1 MKAIAFQYHISM
13 SDLNIILP
21 SKLSIVSEVDTKGV
35 YDIDGLYPGYGH
47 TLGNSLRRIIL
58 SSLTGSA
65 ITSLKIDGVDHEFSV
80 IDGVKEDVI
89 TILLHL
95 KQVRFRLNTDEPQT
109 VRLQVKGPKH
119 VTAGDIEISGQVE
132 ILNKDLYI
140 TEVTGKTDLSIEMT
154 VEKGLGFVPKEMHQK
169 TKNEVGVISVD
180 AIFTPIRRV
189 SYEVENMRV
198 GDKTNHNRLRITI
211 ETDGTLT
218 PREALEK
225 AITIMVEQLQAIVGF
240 TISHRVI
247 DKEVLKEDKSD
258 KKDESSKEES
268 SEFTDILKT
277 RIDTLDLSTR
287 TLNALT
293 GANIRT
299 IGGVAR
305 KKKEDLLEIEGIGDK
320 GIQEIKKVLG
330 GYGITLK

>member
-1 MKAIAFQYHISM
+1 M

-21 SKLSIVSEVDTKGV
+21 SKLSIISEVGTKGV
-35 YDIDGLYPGYGH
+35 YEIDGLYPGYGH

-58 SSLTGSA
+58 SSLTGAA
-65 ITSLKIDGVDHEFSV
+65 ITSLKIDGADHEFSV
-80 IDGVKEDVI
+80 LDGVKEDVI

-95 KQVRFRLNTDEPQT
+95 KQVRFRLLTDEPQT
-109 VRLQVKGPKH
+109 VKLSIKGPKI
-119 VTAGDIEISGQVE
+119 VTAGDIEVSGQVE
-132 ILNKDLYI
+132 VLNKDLYI
-140 TEVTGKTDLSIEMT
+140 AEVTGKVNLSIEMT
-154 VEKGLGFVPKEMHQK
+154 IQKGLGFVAKDSHQK
-169 TKNEVGVISVD
+169 TKTEVGMIAVD

-198 GDKTNHNRLRITI
+198 GDKTNHNRLRMTI
-211 ETDGTLT
+211 ETDGTLS
-218 PREALEK
+218 PREALEQS
-225 AITIMVEQLQAIVGF
+225 ITIMVEQLQAIVGF
-240 TISHRVI
+240 TISSRSSN
-247 DKEVLKEDKSD
+247 KESSEEESKADTEDKG
-258 KKDESSKEES
+258 SSEGN
-268 SEFTDILKT
+268 EFTDILKT

-320 GIQEIKKVLG
+320 GIQEIKKILG
-330 GYGITLK
+330 GYNIKFK

>member
-1 MKAIAFQYHISM
+1 M

-21 SKLSIVSEVDTKGV
+21 SKLSIVSEVGTKGV
-35 YDIDGLYPGYGH
+35 YEIDGLYPGYGH

-58 SSLTGSA
+58 SSLSGAA

-95 KQVRFRLNTDEPQT
+95 KQVRFRLFTDEPQT
-109 VRLQVKGPKH
+109 VKLSIKGPKT
-119 VTAGDIEISGQVE
+119 VTAADIEVSGQVE
-132 ILNKDLYI
+132 VLNKDLHI
-140 TEVTGKTDLSIEMT
+140 AEVTGHNNFSVEM
-154 VEKGLGFVPKEMHQK
+154 VVQKGLGFVAKDMHQK
-169 TKNEVGVISVD
+169 TKTEVGMIAVD

-189 SYEVENMRV
+189 AYEVENMRV
-198 GDKTNHNRLRITI
+198 GDRTNHNRLRMTI
-211 ETDGTLT
+211 ETDGTLS

-240 TISHRVI
+240 TVSSKLISN
-247 DKEVLKEDKSD
+247 EP
-258 KKDESSKEES
+258 SKEES
-268 SEFTDILKT
+268 KKEENSEFTDILKT

-320 GIQEIKKVLG
+320 GLQEIKKVLAE
-330 GYGITLK
+330 YGITLK

>member
-1 MKAIAFQYHISM
+1 M

-21 SKLSIVSEVDTKGV
+21 SKLSIVSEVGTKGV
-35 YDIDGLYPGYGH
+35 YEIDGLYPGYGH
-47 TLGNSLRRIIL
+47 TLGNSLRRVIL
-58 SSLTGSA
+58 SSLTGAA
-65 ITSLKIDGVDHEFSV
+65 ITTLKIEGADHEFSV
-80 IDGVKEDVI
+80 LDGVKEDVI
-89 TILLHL
+89 TILLNL
-95 KQVRFRLNTDEPQT
+95 KQVRFRLLTDEPQ
-109 VRLQVKGPKH
+109 VVKLNIKGPKA
-119 VTAGDIEISGQVE
+119 VTAGDIEVSGQVE
-132 ILNKDLYI
+132 VLNKDLHI
-140 TEVTGKTDLSIEMT
+140 AEVTGKVTLSIEMT
-154 VEKGLGFVPKEMHQK
+154 VEKGLGFVAKDMHRKEK
-169 TKNEVGVISVD
+169 TEVGTIALD

-198 GDKTNHNRLRITI
+198 GDKTNHNRLRMTI

-218 PREALEK
+218 PREALEQS
-225 AITIMVEQLQAIVGF
+225 ITLMVEQLQAIVGF
-240 TISHRVI
+240 TIISKQAQ
-247 DKEVLKEDKSD
+247 KEISQEDDS
-258 KKDESSKEES
+258 EEKEES
-268 SEFTDILKT
+268 KGETGSEFTDILKT

-299 IGGVAR
+299 IGGIAR

>member
-1 MKAIAFQYHISM
+1 M
-13 SDLNIILP
+13 LP
-21 SKLSIVSEVDTKGV
+21 SKLSIVSEAGTKGV
-35 YDIDGLYPGYGH
+35 YEIDGLYPGYGH

-58 SSLTGSA
+58 SSLTGAA
-65 ITSLKIDGVDHEFSV
+65 ITSLKIDGASHEFSV
-80 IDGVKEDVI
+80 LDGVKEDVI
-89 TILLHL
+89 TILLNL
-95 KQVRFRLNTDEPQT
+95 KQVRFRLLTDEPQT
-109 VRLQVKGPKH
+109 VKLVVKGPKE
-119 VTAGDIEISGQVE
+119 VTASDIEVSGQVE
-132 ILNKDLYI
+132 ILNKDLHI
-140 TEVTGKTDLSIEMT
+140 AEVTGKNTLSIEMT
-154 VEKGLGFVPKEMHQK
+154 VEKGLGFVSKDVHQK
-169 TKNEVGVISVD
+169 AKMEVGTIALD

-198 GDKTNHNRLRITI
+198 GDKTNHNRLRMTI

-225 AITIMVEQLQAIVGF
+225 SITLMVEQLQAIVGF
-240 TISHRVI
+240 TILSGR
-247 DKEVLKEDKSD
+247 SFQ
-258 KKDESSKEES
+258 ESSHENEEDS
-268 SEFTDILKT
+268 KGDSKDVAAPNEFTDILKT

-299 IGGVAR
+299 IGGIAR

>member
-1 MKAIAFQYHISM
+1 M

-21 SKLSIVSEVDTKGV
+21 SKLSIVSEEGTKGI
-35 YDIDGLYPGYGH
+35 YEIDGLYPGYGH

-58 SSLTGSA
+58 SSLTGAA
-65 ITSLKIDGVDHEFSV
+65 ITSLRIEGVEHEFSV

-89 TILLHL
+89 TILLRL
-95 KQVRFRLNTDEPQT
+95 KQVRFRLNTDEPQVVKLE
-109 VRLQVKGPKH
+109 VRGPKQI
-119 VTAGDIEISGQVE
+119 TASDISVSGQVE
-132 ILNKDLYI
+132 ILNPDLYI
-140 TEVTGKTDLSIEMT
+140 AEVTGKNNLSIEMT

-169 TKNEVGVISVD
+169 TKNEVGVISLD

-198 GDKTNHNRLRITI
+198 GDKTNHNRLRMTI

-218 PREALEK
+218 PREALER
-225 AITIMVEQLQAIVGF
+225 AIVIMVEQLQTIVGF
-240 TISHRVI
+240 TVTHRTA
-247 DKEVLKEDKSD
+247 DKEVA
-258 KKDESSKEES
+258 KEEHKEKKEEKEKS
-268 SEFTDILKT
+268 ESNEFTDILKT

-293 GANIRT
+293 SANIRT
-299 IGGVAR
+299 IGGIAR

-320 GIQEIKKVLG
+320 GIQEIKKILG